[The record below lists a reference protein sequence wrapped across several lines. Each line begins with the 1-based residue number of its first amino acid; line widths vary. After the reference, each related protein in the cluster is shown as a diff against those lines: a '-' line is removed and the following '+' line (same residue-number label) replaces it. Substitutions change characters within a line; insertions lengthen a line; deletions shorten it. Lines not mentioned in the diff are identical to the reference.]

1 MKYLYKPKKKSIIIF
16 FIFFTA
22 YLFCTIVFLMQKL
35 NPTPNAL
42 DFLLLLHL
50 FLPVIL
56 LIIAIFIVSYIIF
69 CIEKWCSFAAYKQQL
84 FWLTVLKIIDIIL
97 SIVLFLSTGFLIN
110 NIEDISALFSLLFN
124 QTIYFQALNTI
135 ELSVIYKYWSFLYF
149 FSHLFSPI
157 IFICAFIRKNQKQK
171 VLKQKIE
178 NQKFKNQI
186 NIYLGYDYES
196 CEFYKQT
203 QIPYVSLMQKDGTRG
218 EFEAYHVLMKN
229 GLEAEYIF
237 NREIP
242 KDNGLFTELD
252 LIILHKNGIIVL
264 ENKHY
269 STRIYGK
276 ATDYDL
282 TIIDHTGQKISIYNP
297 IRQNE
302 QHVAA
307 LTKYLQE
314 KNLYINDIVTPIYSV
329 VVFTSINNRSD
340 DIISGIDPTGTKT
353 TICTSENLYFIIQN
367 LLLKNT
373 VNTNIDILKIKEVL
387 TPLSIR
393 QKTN

>member
-1 MKYLYKPKKKSIIIF
+1 
-16 FIFFTA
+16 
-22 YLFCTIVFLMQKL
+22 
-35 NPTPNAL
+35 
-42 DFLLLLHL
+42 
-50 FLPVIL
+50 
-56 LIIAIFIVSYIIF
+56 
-69 CIEKWCSFAAYKQQL
+69 
-84 FWLTVLKIIDIIL
+84 
-97 SIVLFLSTGFLIN
+97 
-110 NIEDISALFSLLFN
+110 
-124 QTIYFQALNTI
+124 
-135 ELSVIYKYWSFLYF
+135 
-149 FSHLFSPI
+149 
-157 IFICAFIRKNQKQK
+157 
-171 VLKQKIE
+171 
-178 NQKFKNQI
+178 
-186 NIYLGYDYES
+186 
-196 CEFYKQT
+196 
-203 QIPYVSLMQKDGTRG
+203 
-218 EFEAYHVLMKN
+218 MKN